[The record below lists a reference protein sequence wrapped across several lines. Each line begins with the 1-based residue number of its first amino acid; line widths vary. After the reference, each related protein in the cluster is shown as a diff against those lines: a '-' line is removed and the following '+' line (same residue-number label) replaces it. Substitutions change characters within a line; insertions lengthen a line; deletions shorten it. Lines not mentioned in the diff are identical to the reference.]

1 MRRAR
6 RRSCVDARAKASDA
20 MDSVG
25 AQGASSRDF
34 REFTPPASSS
44 SRAVPCARARR
55 VCMRLFCASAVQCEA
70 NGRGRAR
77 EWRDMVTRAV
87 FPPKSCTRHASLIRT
102 HPPPC
107 DAVWWPV
114 DGAHAASAKT
124 ARACGAFGI
133 RRRRTATVD
142 ETLRRF
148 RRLVL

>member
-25 AQGASSRDF
+25 AQGPSSRDF

-44 SRAVPCARARR
+44 SRAVPCARAQR
-55 VCMRLFCASAVQCEA
+55 VCMCLFCASAVQCEA

-87 FPPKSCTRHASLIRT
+87 FPPKSCNRHASLIRT

-114 DGAHAASAKT
+114 DACEDSAT
-124 ARACGAFGI
+124 ARACGAFGAVE
-133 RRRRTATVD
+133 RRRSTRHCGVFGD
-142 ETLRRF
+142 WF
-148 RRLVL
+148 CDD